1 MLERLDAAVSA
12 ALQPVQT
19 AMEGNAADEVVQP
32 LAQVSP
38 SNPGVPIRDD
48 RSVILVTAASLLSGA
63 VRELQRP
70 AG

>member
-32 LAQVSP
+32 LAQVSL
-38 SNPGVPIRDD
+38 SNPGVQLEVKDQ
-48 RSVILVTAASLLSGA
+48 SFLVTAASLLSGA
-63 VRELQRP
+63 VGELQRP